1 MLCRL
6 MEVSVPGFHD
16 HQRRLTDAAP
26 DPDQILRADLHSIHA
41 ASRRT
46 YGRPRLVKALRAS
59 NHAVGHK
66 RLARL
71 MAEEGLRRCVQAP
84 NDPTR

>member
-1 MLCRL
+1 